1 MLIASVDEILRKGL
15 EMGGFDHRRQQRVK
29 RSTCLR
35 RFRALYGSNPIV
47 YAEIIEDL
55 QTTHIEAARVDS
67 KKMSVEK
74 LLIAMNFLKCYQSE
88 EVRSGQF
95 KVSEKTA
102 RKWGWFY
109 SKKIQALK
117 AQKIVWPDHWN
128 EGHPQLHDDDTP
140 IFLVSVDGVHC
151 TTNEP
156 IHPTLAKNPKFYSH
170 KHNQAALTYELGVS
184 VYENKLVW
192 IKGPKPASKHDIT
205 VFREGLMHKIPS
217 GKRAIGDN
225 GYRGEPNTISTPRS
239 RDPKELRRFKSRA
252 RARHES
258 FNGRIKNFKCLAERF
273 RHGVHKHQICF
284 EAVCV
289 IVQYQLENGS
299 PLFDV

>member
-1 MLIASVDEILRKGL
+1 MLVATPDEILRKGL
-15 EMGGFDHRRQQRVK
+15 ELGGFDGRRQQKVK
-29 RSTCLR
+29 RKTRLR
-35 RFRALYGSNPIV
+35 RFRSLYGSDPIV

-55 QTTHIEAARVDS
+55 QTTHIEKARVDS
-67 KKMSVEK
+67 KKISLEK
-74 LLIAMNFLKCYQSE
+74 FLGAMNFLMCYQSE

-95 KVSEKTA
+95 KETEKTV

-117 AQKIVWPDHWN
+117 EQKIVWPESWN
-128 EGHPQLHDDDTP
+128 DGHSLLHDDDTP
-140 IFLVSVDGVHC
+140 IFLITVDGVHC
-151 TTNEP
+151 STCEP
-156 IHPTLAKNPKFYSH
+156 THPTLSKNPKYYSH
-170 KHNQAALTYELGVS
+170 KFKQAALTYELGIS

-205 VFREGLMHKIPS
+205 VFRSELKNKIPS

-225 GYRGEPNTISTPRS
+225 GYRGEPNVVSTPSS
-239 RDPKELRRFKSRA
+239 RDPRELRRFKSRA

-258 FNGRIKNFKCLAERF
+258 FNGRIKNFKCLSERF